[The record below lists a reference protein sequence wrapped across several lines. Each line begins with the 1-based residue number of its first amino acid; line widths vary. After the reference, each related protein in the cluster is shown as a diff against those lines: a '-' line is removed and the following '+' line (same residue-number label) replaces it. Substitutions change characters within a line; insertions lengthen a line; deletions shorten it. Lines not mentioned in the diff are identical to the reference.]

1 MRAKSWRFFVI
12 AATVAG
18 SFFGLIDRPVAAQ
31 QKLPAPASPTPDSP
45 PSVYR
50 LTLEEAKQ
58 RALSNNKLLNL
69 ASLNAES
76 KAFAVKAARADYFPK
91 VSGSVLYLHFNDDLG
106 TVLTAGGRQVTGPHG
121 TPLVT
126 FPAVSVNVPIF
137 NQDSSYVLLTA
148 VQPLTDLLKV
158 RQGVKIA
165 QADEQIARAQLEGGI
180 RKLVSG
186 VEQLYWGIL
195 AVQRIRAG
203 AVEGVRGAELLAK
216 TQTLE
221 ARTALV
227 EARQGLQEADKQLA
241 DLQEQMNALLDLPA
255 CTTLELVEPPLP
267 VLPYRCDDEV
277 IGLALASS
285 PEVREAQQTI
295 EKAHA
300 ALAAGKL
307 DYVPS
312 IAAVGGYLNQSGQDY
327 IQPNVGFIGVV
338 GSYTFVDWGKRRNV
352 IRERRDLIAMATLKL
367 QQTED
372 EVRQK
377 TQKAFREVAETQAAL
392 KTAQELVGL
401 RKEAVKQAT
410 TPEAMR
416 NPAALIAA
424 SKAEGLAAV
433 DAVKADLAY
442 RQAYVQLM
450 SLIGH

>member
-1 MRAKSWRFFVI
+1 MRVKKRRLLL
-12 AATVAG
+12 AAAAGVALAI
-18 SFFGLIDRPVAAQ
+18 SQSPSLPAQ
-31 QKLPAPASPTPDSP
+31 GVPAAPASQAAPAPTT
-45 PSVYR
+45 VR
-50 LTLEEAKQ
+50 ITLEEAKQ
-58 RALSNNKLLNL
+58 RALANNKLLNL
-69 ASLNAES
+69 AELNAES
-76 KAFAVKAARADYFPK
+76 KAFAISAARSDYFPK
-91 VSGSVLYLHFNDDLG
+91 VSGTALYLHFNDDLG
-106 TVLTAGGRQVTGPHG
+106 TVLTAGGRTVTGPLG
-121 TPLVT
+121 RPLLT
-126 FPAVSVNVPIF
+126 FPATSVNAAVV
-137 NQDSSYVLLTA
+137 NQDASYVFLTA

-158 RQGVKIA
+158 RQGVRIA

-203 AVEGVRGAELLAK
+203 AAEGVRGAELLAK

-221 ARTALV
+221 ARTALL
-227 EARQGLQEADKQLA
+227 EARQGLQDADKQLA

-267 VLPYRCDDEV
+267 VLPYRCADEV
-277 IGLALASS
+277 IGLALESS
-285 PEVREAQQTI
+285 PEVREAQATI

-312 IAAVGGYLNQSGQDY
+312 VAAVGGYMNQTGQDY
-327 IQPNVGFIGVV
+327 IQPNIGFVGVM
-338 GSYTFVDWGKRRNV
+338 GSYTFLDWGKRRNV
-352 IRERRDLIAMATLKL
+352 IRERRDLVAMATLKL

-372 EVRQK
+372 DVRQK
-377 TQKAFREVAETQAAL
+377 TRKAFREVAETQEAL

-401 RKEAVKQAT
+401 HKEAVQKAT

-450 SLIGH
+450 SLIGQK

>member
-1 MRAKSWRFFVI
+1 
-12 AATVAG
+12 
-18 SFFGLIDRPVAAQ
+18 
-31 QKLPAPASPTPDSP
+31 
-45 PSVYR
+45 
-50 LTLEEAKQ
+50 
-58 RALSNNKLLNL
+58 
-69 ASLNAES
+69 
-76 KAFAVKAARADYFPK
+76 
-91 VSGSVLYLHFNDDLG
+91 
-106 TVLTAGGRQVTGPHG
+106 
-121 TPLVT
+121 
-126 FPAVSVNVPIF
+126 
-137 NQDSSYVLLTA
+137 
-148 VQPLTDLLKV
+148 
-158 RQGVKIA
+158 
-165 QADEQIARAQLEGGI
+165 
-180 RKLVSG
+180 
-186 VEQLYWGIL
+186 
-195 AVQRIRAG
+195 IRAG
-203 AVEGVRGAELLAK
+203 AAEGVRGAELLAK

-227 EARQGLQEADKQLA
+227 EARQGLQDADKQLA

-267 VLPYRCDDEV
+267 VLPYRCADEV

-285 PEVREAQQTI
+285 PEVREAQATI

-312 IAAVGGYLNQSGQDY
+312 IAAVGGYMNQTVADY
-327 IQPNVGFIGVV
+327 IQPNIGFVGVI

-352 IRERRDLIAMATLKL
+352 IRERRDLVAMATLKL

-377 TQKAFREVAETQAAL
+377 TRKAFRELAETQAAL
-392 KTAQELVGL
+392 KTAQELVEL
-401 RKEAVKQAT
+401 HKEAVKKAT
-410 TPEAMR
+410 TPEALR

-450 SLIGH
+450 SF